1 MPKGLVHLEAHRPD
15 YLARY
20 DWAKLGCDKEKK
32 SCEERAMKIGFI
44 GLGQMGRPMVER
56 LKGAGH
62 SLKVFNRTRWSDEI
76 LEKAEAVLDAEV
88 VITMLADDAAVRAV
102 WLDSGLAK
110 RLPKTA
116 IHLNMA
122 TVSMGIARELS
133 AIQGKGYVAAPVFG
147 RPPLAA
153 QGQLDIIAAGAAEMI
168 QRCEPLFKVLGKQTF
183 VVGEEP
189 AKANAVKIARNFL
202 LSTVIESLGEAYAL
216 VRKCGV
222 EPQKFWEILGNTSL
236 GCPAYKNYGKMIVD
250 QAWTPAQFAMPLGV
264 KDVELALATA
274 REAGMDLPS
283 GNLIRKHLLEA
294 IAAGRA
300 EQDWAA
306 LAGKL
311 ATDAGL

>member
-1 MPKGLVHLEAHRPD
+1 MNV
-15 YLARY
+15 
-20 DWAKLGCDKEKK
+20 
-32 SCEERAMKIGFI
+32 GFV

-62 SLKVFNRTRWSDEI
+62 ALKVYNRTRSSPAV
-76 LEKAEAVLDAEV
+76 LERPEAVLDSEV

-102 WLDSGLAK
+102 WLDSGLAA
-110 RLPKTA
+110 RLPKGS

-122 TVSMGIARELS
+122 TVSMGIARELA
-133 AIQGKGYVAAPVFG
+133 AIHKGAYVAAPVFG

-153 QGQLDIIAAGAAEMI
+153 QGQLDIIAAGPRAAVE
-168 QRCEPLFKVLGKQTF
+168 RCQPLFALLGKQTF

-202 LSTVIESLGEAYAL
+202 LATVIESLGEAFAL

-222 EPQKFWEILGNTSL
+222 EPQKFLEILGSTSL
-236 GCPAYKNYGKMIVD
+236 GSPAYKNYGKMIVEE
-250 QAWTPAQFAMPLGV
+250 AWQPAQFAMPLGV

-274 REAGMDLPS
+274 REAGMKLPS
-283 GNLIRKHLLEA
+283 AEMIRKHLLDA

-311 ATDAGL
+311 AADAGL

>member
-1 MPKGLVHLEAHRPD
+1 MNV
-15 YLARY
+15 
-20 DWAKLGCDKEKK
+20 
-32 SCEERAMKIGFI
+32 GFV

-62 SLKVFNRTRWSDEI
+62 ALKVYNRTRSSPAV
-76 LEKAEAVLDAEV
+76 LERPEAVLDSEV
-88 VITMLADDAAVRAV
+88 VITMLADDVAVRAV
-102 WLDSGLAK
+102 WLDSGLAA
-110 RLPKTA
+110 RLPKGS

-122 TVSMGIARELS
+122 TVSMGIARELT
-133 AIQGKGYVAAPVFG
+133 AIHKGGYVAAPVFG

-153 QGQLDIIAAGAAEMI
+153 QGQLDIIAAGPRAALE
-168 QRCEPLFKVLGKQTF
+168 RCQPLFAVLGKQTF

-202 LSTVIESLGEAYAL
+202 LATVIESLGEAFAL

-222 EPQKFWEILGNTSL
+222 EPQKFLEILGSTSL
-236 GCPAYKNYGKMIVD
+236 GSPAYKNYGKMIVEE
-250 QAWTPAQFAMPLGV
+250 AWQPAQFAMPLGV

-274 REAGMDLPS
+274 REAGMRLPS
-283 GNLIRKHLLEA
+283 AEMIRKHLLDA

-311 ATDAGL
+311 AADAGL

>member
-1 MPKGLVHLEAHRPD
+1 MNV
-15 YLARY
+15 
-20 DWAKLGCDKEKK
+20 
-32 SCEERAMKIGFI
+32 GFI

-62 SLKVFNRTRWSDEI
+62 RLKVYNRTRSSAEV
-76 LEKAEAVLDAEV
+76 LPTPEAVLASEV

-102 WLDSGLAK
+102 WLDTGLAA
-110 RLPKTA
+110 RLPAGA

-122 TVSMGIARELS
+122 TISMGLARQLT
-133 AIQGKGYVAAPVFG
+133 AIHKDAYVSAPVFG
-147 RPPLAA
+147 RPHVAA
-153 QGQLDIIAAGAAEMI
+153 QGQLDIIAAGPDAAI
-168 QRCEPLFKVLGKQTF
+168 GHCRPLLEVLGKQTF

-202 LSTVIESLGEAYAL
+202 LATVIESLGEAFAL

-222 EPQKFWEILGNTSL
+222 EPQKFLEILSNTSL
-236 GCPAYKNYGKMIVD
+236 GSPAYKNYGKMIVD
-250 QAWTPAQFAMPLGV
+250 EAWQPAQFAMPLGV

-274 REAGMDLPS
+274 REAGVPLPS
-283 GNLIRKHLLEA
+283 AEMIKKHLLEA

-306 LAGKL
+306 LAGKI
-311 ATDAGL
+311 AADAGL

>member
-1 MPKGLVHLEAHRPD
+1 MNL
-15 YLARY
+15 
-20 DWAKLGCDKEKK
+20 
-32 SCEERAMKIGFI
+32 GFI

-62 SLKVFNRTRWSDEI
+62 SLKVYNRTRSSQEI
-76 LEKAEAVLDAEV
+76 ASKPDDVLDAQI

-102 WLDSGLAK
+102 WLDSGLAR
-110 RLPKTA
+110 RLPKGA

-122 TVSMGIARELS
+122 TVSMSIARQLTEIHGDKYL
-133 AIQGKGYVAAPVFG
+133 AAPVFG

-153 QGQLDIIAAGAAEMI
+153 QGQLDIIAAGPKAALE
-168 QRCEPLFKVLGKQTF
+168 RCEPLFKVLGKQTF

-202 LSTVIESLGEAYAL
+202 LATVIESLGEAFAL

-222 EPQKFWEILGNTSL
+222 EPQKFLEILGNTSL
-236 GCPAYKNYGKMIVD
+236 GSPAYKNYGKMIVE

-274 REAGMDLPS
+274 REAGMNLPS
-283 GNLIRKHLLEA
+283 GELIRKNLLAA

-311 ATDAGL
+311 AADAGL

>member
-1 MPKGLVHLEAHRPD
+1 MNV
-15 YLARY
+15 
-20 DWAKLGCDKEKK
+20 
-32 SCEERAMKIGFI
+32 GFI

-56 LKGAGH
+56 LKGAGYA
-62 SLKVFNRTRWSDEI
+62 LKVYNRTRSSNAV
-76 LEKAEAVLDAEV
+76 LEKPEAVLDCEI

-102 WLDSGLAK
+102 WLDTGLAA
-110 RLPKTA
+110 RLPKGS

-122 TVSMGIARELS
+122 TVSMGIARQLT
-133 AIQGKGYVAAPVFG
+133 AIHKGAYVAAPVFG

-153 QGQLDIIAAGAAEMI
+153 QGQLDIIAAGPKAALD
-168 QRCEPLFKVLGKQTF
+168 RCQPLFSILGKQTF
-183 VVGEEP
+183 VVGDEP

-202 LSTVIESLGEAYAL
+202 LATVIESLGEAFAL

-222 EPQKFWEILGNTSL
+222 EPQKFLEILGNTSL
-236 GCPAYKNYGKMIVD
+236 GSPAYKNYGKMIVD
-250 QAWTPAQFAMPLGV
+250 QAWQPAQFAMPLGV

-274 REAGMDLPS
+274 REAGMKLPS
-283 GNLIRKHLLEA
+283 GELIRRHLLEA

>member
-1 MPKGLVHLEAHRPD
+1 MNV
-15 YLARY
+15 
-20 DWAKLGCDKEKK
+20 
-32 SCEERAMKIGFI
+32 GFI

-62 SLKVFNRTRWSDEI
+62 SLKVYNRTRSSPEI
-76 LEKAEAVLDAEV
+76 LQNAEAVLDAEI

-102 WLDSGLAK
+102 WLDSGLAH
-110 RLPKTA
+110 RLPKTT

-133 AIQGKGYVAAPVFG
+133 AIHGKRYVAAPVFG

-153 QGQLDIIAAGAAEMI
+153 QGQLDIIAAGSAEMI

-183 VVGEEP
+183 VVGQEP

-202 LSTVIESLGEAYAL
+202 LSTVIESLGEAFAL
-216 VRKCGV
+216 VRKCGIDPHRFLEV
-222 EPQKFWEILGNTSL
+222 LSSTSL
-236 GCPAYKNYGKMIVD
+236 GSPAYKNYGKMIVD

-264 KDVELALATA
+264 KDVELALSTA

-294 IAAGRA
+294 MEEGRA

-311 ATDAGL
+311 AADAGL

>member
-1 MPKGLVHLEAHRPD
+1 MNV
-15 YLARY
+15 
-20 DWAKLGCDKEKK
+20 
-32 SCEERAMKIGFI
+32 GFI

-62 SLKVFNRTRWSDEI
+62 GLKVYNRTRHGSETAAHPADVLESD
-76 LEKAEAVLDAEV
+76 V

-102 WLDSGLAK
+102 WLDSGLAA
-110 RLPKTA
+110 RLPKGA
-116 IHLNMA
+116 LHLNMA
-122 TVSMGIARELS
+122 TVSMAIARQLT
-133 AIQGKGYVAAPVFG
+133 AVHGNAYVSAPVFG

-153 QGQLDIIAAGAAEMI
+153 KGELDIIAAGPKAALD
-168 QRCEPLFKVLGKQTF
+168 RCEPLFKVLGKQTF
-183 VVGEEP
+183 VVGAEP
-189 AKANAVKIARNFL
+189 EKANAVKIARNFL
-202 LSTVIESLGEAYAL
+202 LATVIESLGEAFAL

-222 EPQKFWEILGNTSL
+222 TPADFLNILSSTSL
-236 GCPAYKNYGKMIVD
+236 GSPAYRNYGRMIVD

-283 GNLIRKHLLEA
+283 GQLIKKHLLEA
-294 IAAGRA
+294 IQAGRA

-311 ATDAGL
+311 AADAGL

>member
-1 MPKGLVHLEAHRPD
+1 MNL
-15 YLARY
+15 
-20 DWAKLGCDKEKK
+20 
-32 SCEERAMKIGFI
+32 GFI

-62 SLKVFNRTRWSDEI
+62 RLKVYNRTRSSPEI
-76 LEKAEAVLDAEV
+76 ASRPEEMLDAEV

-102 WLDSGLAK
+102 WLDSGLAA
-110 RLPKTA
+110 RLPKGA

-122 TVSMGIARELS
+122 TVSMAIARQLTAS
-133 AIQGKGYVAAPVFG
+133 HGNSYVSAPVFG

-153 QGQLDIIAAGAAEMI
+153 QGQLDIIAAGPKAALD
-168 QRCEPLFKVLGKQTF
+168 RCRPLFEVLGKQTF

-202 LSTVIESLGEAYAL
+202 LATVIESLGEAFAL

-222 EPQKFWEILGNTSL
+222 APADFLNILGNTSL
-236 GCPAYKNYGKMIVD
+236 GSPAYRNYGKMIVE

-274 REAGMDLPS
+274 REAGMTLPS
-283 GNLIRKHLLEA
+283 GELIRKNLLAA

-311 ATDAGL
+311 AADAGL